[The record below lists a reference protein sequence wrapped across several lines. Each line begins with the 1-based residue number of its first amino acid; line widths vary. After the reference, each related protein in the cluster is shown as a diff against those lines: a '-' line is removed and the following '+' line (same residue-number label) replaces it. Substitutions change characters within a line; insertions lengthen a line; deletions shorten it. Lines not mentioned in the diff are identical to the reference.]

1 MAHIG
6 DFDVRNSSAR
16 RNFLELAFESELGER
31 VYLFAH
37 VYVVAVGV
45 VTLVRYV
52 GNASELLLVYPCKA
66 VTKRF
71 RGGAVEREADVCFLL
86 PLFAVL
92 AERLHNFECEFGSF
106 GLSVGYSLDEL
117 CYLVKPYVSE
127 RNRRISAEE
136 ELVYLFAGL
145 QPRNCA
151 VLPVNGRHVA
161 RHAFQRVMTAHYSLE
176 AKLHSLFENLP
187 EFLFVALCEYAYLG
201 KIDRHDTLIEPA
213 LEFVVAVFV
222 LPRGEERTAPHRR
235 EYVAFVMLAHFLC
248 RNVIGVKTLGRTLD
262 RKLGEVV
269 VLSAFKTVVLVQN
282 VNEFGERR
290 RDVDA
295 LFVLDTLIAL
305 FQYLLDYHCVFFYVL
320 VFFVEIEEQRHERR
334 LSVCRHKRVYLILNS
349 LNACFKRFLQA
360 HIDEF
365 FLGLFVHVAA
375 ELLVAL
381 RLVLLSRQS

>member
-1 MAHIG
+1 
-6 DFDVRNSSAR
+6 
-16 RNFLELAFESELGER
+16 
-31 VYLFAH
+31 
-37 VYVVAVGV
+37 
-45 VTLVRYV
+45 
-52 GNASELLLVYPCKA
+52 
-66 VTKRF
+66 
-71 RGGAVEREADVCFLL
+71 
-86 PLFAVL
+86 
-92 AERLHNFECEFGSF
+92 
-106 GLSVGYSLDEL
+106 
-117 CYLVKPYVSE
+117 
-127 RNRRISAEE
+127 
-136 ELVYLFAGL
+136 
-145 QPRNCA
+145 
-151 VLPVNGRHVA
+151 
-161 RHAFQRVMTAHYSLE
+161 MTAHYSLE
-176 AKLHSLFENLP
+176 AELHSLFENLP

-201 KIDRHDTLIEPA
+201 KIDRHDALIEPA
-213 LEFVVAVFV
+213 LEFIVALFV

-235 EYVAFVMLAHFLC
+235 EYVALIMLSHFLC
-248 RNVIGVKTLGRTLD
+248 RNVIGVKALGRTLD
-262 RKLGEVV
+262 RKLGKIV

-282 VNEFGERR
+282 VNEFGECG

-320 VFFVEIEEQRHERR
+320 VFFVEIEEQRHKRR